1 VAAAARLDLAADGGV
16 YENEPEVRTD
26 VVRSDDFEPDAV
38 ERGTTRNLVNSWK
51 NRQQQQPT
59 KQVNERRYNQQ
70 FFVLWGLVN
79 VTVRTLDLRSR
90 GR

>member
-1 VAAAARLDLAADGGV
+1 V

-51 NRQQQQPT
+51 NRQQQQPLV
-59 KQVNERRYNQQ
+59 KRVRAAHNVQ
-70 FFVLWGLVN
+70 GLKW
-79 VTVRTLDLRSR
+79 RK
-90 GR
+90 

>member
-1 VAAAARLDLAADGGV
+1 MAAAARLDLAADGGV

>member
-1 VAAAARLDLAADGGV
+1 M

-51 NRQQQQPT
+51 NRQQQQPLA
-59 KQVNERRYNQQ
+59 KQ
-70 FFVLWGLVN
+70 
-79 VTVRTLDLRSR
+79 VTVR
-90 GR
+90 GRDDSIVSSIVARFICFFLFYHGNS